1 MPRRTLPLLAL
12 AASVAFTQLPG
23 VAAAQAYQ
31 NEQLIRSV
39 ERELPEYVDGVDVRA
54 LSPGQIAALHLA
66 LYSDAS
72 RSEIRGNVLSIIG
85 GMDVLLFGRNL
96 TFR

>member
-1 MPRRTLPLLAL
+1 MPRRTSLFLAL
-12 AASVAFTQLPG
+12 ALAVTQLPG
-23 VAAAQAYQ
+23 NAAAQAYP

-39 ERELPEYVDGVDVRA
+39 ERELPQYVDGVDVRA

-66 LYSDAS
+66 LYSDGS
-72 RSEIRGNVLSIIG
+72 HSEIRGNVLSIIG

-96 TFR
+96 TLR